1 MKTKIG
7 GYDAINEAAELIK
20 RGEIVAFPTET
31 VYGLGGNALDKYAIE
46 KIYIA
51 KNRPKDNP
59 FIVHVT
65 DIEQAQKVAYVSDE
79 AKSLFNKFAPGPI
92 TLVLPKKDCVPY
104 EATAGLDTVG
114 IRMPSH
120 PMCREFLKACDLP
133 IAAPSANV
141 SKRVSPTKAEYV
153 FEDMDGRIPLILDGG
168 ECQVGIESTVLSL
181 CTDVPTI
188 LRPGIITA
196 EKLIEFLP
204 AVRMHTGEVK
214 VAPAPGMKYKHYA
227 PTVPC
232 YMFDGTFAA
241 IRSYDQ
247 EVNNGSV
254 PVILAKGDIE
264 RFGSR
269 NAISMGK
276 DGAEIAHSV
285 FALLR
290 ECEKKYG
297 FILIEKLSD
306 SGEEG
311 SVMNRIIKSCEG
323 KILS

>member
-1 MKTKIG
+1 MNTKIG
-7 GYDAINEAAELIK
+7 GYELIGEAAELIRK
-20 RGEIVAFPTET
+20 GEIVAFPTET
-31 VYGLGGNALDKYAIE
+31 VYGLGGNALDKNAIE

-65 DIEQAQKVAYVSDE
+65 DVEQADKVAVVTDD
-79 AKSLFNKFAPGPI
+79 AVKLFDKFAPGPI
-92 TLVLPKKDCVPY
+92 TVVLRKRDCIPY

-114 IRMPSH
+114 VRMPSH
-120 PMCREFLKACDLP
+120 PMCREFLRACRLP
-133 IAAPSANV
+133 VAAPSANV
-141 SKRVSPTKAEYV
+141 SKRVSPTRAEYV
-153 FEDMDGRIPLILDGG
+153 YEDMNGRIPLILDGG
-168 ECQVGIESTVLSL
+168 ECQVGIESTVISL
-181 CTDVPTI
+181 CADVPTI

-204 AVRMHTGEVK
+204 AVKTHTGEVK
-214 VAPAPGMKYKHYA
+214 TASAPGMKYKHYA

-232 YMFDGTFAA
+232 YMFDGTAA
-241 IRSYDQ
+241 ANKYYDI
-247 EVNNGSV
+247 ELADGKA
-254 PVILAKGDIE
+254 PVILAKGDIS
-264 RFGSR
+264 RFGGR
-269 NAISMGK
+269 KAISMGR

-306 SGEEG
+306 TGEEG

>member
-133 IAAPSANV
+133 IAAP
-141 SKRVSPTKAEYV
+141 
-153 FEDMDGRIPLILDGG
+153 
-168 ECQVGIESTVLSL
+168 
-181 CTDVPTI
+181 
-188 LRPGIITA
+188 
-196 EKLIEFLP
+196 
-204 AVRMHTGEVK
+204 AV
-214 VAPAPGMKYKHYA
+214 
-227 PTVPC
+227 
-232 YMFDGTFAA
+232 
-241 IRSYDQ
+241 IQ
-247 EVNNGSV
+247 E
-254 PVILAKGDIE
+254 
-264 RFGSR
+264 
-269 NAISMGK
+269 NA
-276 DGAEIAHSV
+276 V
-285 FALLR
+285 Q
-290 ECEKKYG
+290 
-297 FILIEKLSD
+297 
-306 SGEEG
+306 
-311 SVMNRIIKSCEG
+311 
-323 KILS
+323 

>member
-1 MKTKIG
+1 MNTIIG
-7 GYDAINEAAELIK
+7 GYEYIDEAAELIK
-20 RGEIVAFPTET
+20 SGEIVAFPTET
-31 VYGLGGNALDKYAIE
+31 VYGLGGNALDKSAIE

-65 DIEQAQKVAYVSDE
+65 DIEQADKVAFISDD
-79 AKSLFNKFAPGPI
+79 AKKIFEQFAPGPI
-92 TLVLPKKDCVPY
+92 TVVLPKRDCIPY

-120 PMCREFLKACDLP
+120 PMCREFLRACGLP

-141 SKRVSPTKAEYV
+141 SKRVSPTRAEYV
-153 FEDMDGRIPLILDGG
+153 YEDMNGRIPLILDGG

-204 AVRMHTGEVK
+204 AVKTHTGEVK

-227 PTVPC
+227 PAVPC
-232 YMFDGTFAA
+232 YMFDGTVVANKF
-241 IRSYDQ
+241 YD
-247 EVNNGSV
+247 EEKAKGHN
-254 PVILAKGDIE
+254 PVILAKGDIK
-264 RFGSR
+264 RFGLR
-269 NAISMGK
+269 DAISLGK
-276 DGAEIAHSV
+276 DGVEIAHSV
-285 FALLR
+285 FFSLR
-290 ECEKKYG
+290 ECEKKYRV
-297 FILIEKLSD
+297 ILIEKLSD
-306 SGEEG
+306 TGEEG